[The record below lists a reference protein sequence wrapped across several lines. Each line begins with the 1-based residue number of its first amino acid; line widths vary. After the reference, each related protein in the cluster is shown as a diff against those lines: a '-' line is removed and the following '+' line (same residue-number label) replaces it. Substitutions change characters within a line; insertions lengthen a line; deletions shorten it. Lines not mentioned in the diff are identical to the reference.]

1 MSSLPYPRGAARA
14 IADARSNGLKPAGV
28 VLIVLAGHFD
38 WPDPMVYATPGQSYR
53 WDWLKG
59 LSAVLLI
66 DSKTRLGQIV
76 SDIERAEPFQLD
88 VIDAERRL
96 GWLVNWATPQV
107 IKTVRWPSFM
117 VDDWLGTGD
126 WHREL
131 ERIKASAVQ
140 AAEAKRQAKPTFEPE
155 AVWN

>member
-14 IADARSNGLKPAGV
+14 IADARANGLKPAGV

-66 DSKTRLGQIV
+66 DSKTRIGEIV

-96 GWLVNWATPQV
+96 GWLVNWAKPQV
-107 IKTVRWPSFM
+107 IKTVRWPRFM

>member
-14 IADARSNGLKPAGV
+14 IADARANGLKPAGV

-76 SDIERAEPFQLD
+76 SDIELAEPFQLD

-96 GWLVNWATPQV
+96 GWLVNWATPQI
-107 IKTVRWPSFM
+107 IKSVRWPRFM

-126 WHREL
+126 WHHEL

>member
-14 IADARSNGLKPAGV
+14 IADARANGLKPAGV

-66 DSKTRLGQIV
+66 DSKTRIGEIV

-107 IKTVRWPSFM
+107 IKTVRWPRFM